1 MVVNSPRA
9 IFCFF
14 PRARGRGVKKGQSI
28 KHVWIWEQ
36 DVPRVP
42 ESCAAATAAIMLHIY
57 FDLRTY
63 ALGRLVKRLLGARA
77 SERQW
82 PHLHRVF
89 RFALVRSSL
98 SLYPLALLLSLC
110 LSAWNLILSPLHFHP
125 RPFITHTRL
134 HVNIY
139 VVILLSLRTWYGRN
153 NNKKKKKPK
162 RRLKY
167 IIWKYKLS
175 DTKWHLISFD
185 I

>member
-14 PRARGRGVKKGQSI
+14 FPRSRGRGVKKGQSI

-42 ESCAAATAAIMLHIY
+42 EMCAAATAAIMLHIY

-89 RFALVRSSL
+89 RFAFVHSSL
-98 SLYPLALLLSLC
+98 SHCLKYHTHSSSLLPLTRPSHTRAQGY
-110 LSAWNLILSPLHFHP
+110 NKIYYVIIL
-125 RPFITHTRL
+125 FITQ
-134 HVNIY
+134 I
-139 VVILLSLRTWYGRN
+139 
-153 NNKKKKKPK
+153 KKSK
-162 RRLKY
+162 
-167 IIWKYKLS
+167 
-175 DTKWHLISFD
+175 TMT
-185 I
+185 